1 MRSILLLL
9 LAAACAESPAG
20 DNGNGDGNGN
30 ANGNV
35 NLRLE
40 RVAGGL
46 SSPVHLT
53 APANDE
59 RLFVVEQAGRI
70 RILRNGQLQPRPY
83 LDIVARVGSGGE
95 RGLLGLAFHP
105 NYASNGFFFVNYTD
119 RNGDTRVERYRVS
132 ASPDSADASSAQLII
147 TVAQPYSNHN
157 GGLVLFA
164 PDGRLLIGLGDGG
177 SGGDPQG
184 HGQNRGT
191 LLGSLLRLD
200 IDRTLPYVIPADNPF
215 VNTAGARGEIW
226 AWGLRN
232 PWRFAIDRTDNLIYI
247 ADVGQGSWEEI
258 NVQPATA
265 GGVNYGWNIM
275 EGRHCFR
282 TTTCNTS
289 NLVQP
294 AIEYDHS
301 QGCSVTGGAVYRG
314 AQIPEIRGHFFYSDY
329 CSGWI
334 RSFRYQNGQATQ
346 ERDWSLNAGSVLSFG
361 EDAAGELYVLTGNG
375 TVFRLARE

>member
-1 MRSILLLL
+1 MRAILALLL
-9 LAAACAESPAG
+9 LANACAETPSG
-20 DNGNGDGNGN
+20 DNGGNGNGN

-40 RVAGGL
+40 RVTGGL

-53 APANDE
+53 APANDS
-59 RLFVVEQAGRI
+59 RLFVVEQVGRI
-70 RILRNGQLQPRPY
+70 RIIRNGQLLTRPF
-83 LDIVARVGSGGE
+83 LDIVSRTGSGGE

-105 NYASNGFFFVNYTD
+105 NYATNGFFFVNYTD
-119 RNGDTRVERYRVS
+119 RNGDTRVERYRVT
-132 ASPDSADASSAQLII
+132 ANADSADGASAQLII
-147 TVAQPYSNHN
+147 TVEQPYSNHN

-191 LLGSLLRLD
+191 LLGSILRLD
-200 IDRTLPYVIPADNPF
+200 VDGALPYAIPANNPF

-232 PWRFAIDRTDNLIYI
+232 PWRFAIDRVDNLIYI

-258 NVQPATA
+258 NVQSATA
-265 GGVNYGWNIM
+265 GGLNYGWNIM
-275 EGRHCFR
+275 EGRHCYR
-282 TTTCNTS
+282 TASCSMN
-289 NLVQP
+289 NLVLP
-294 AIEYDHS
+294 VLEYDHS
-301 QGCSVTGGAVYRG
+301 QGCSVTGGGVYRG
-314 AQIPEIRGHFFYSDY
+314 AQIPEVRGHYFYADY
-329 CSGWI
+329 CAGWI
-334 RSFRYQNGQATQ
+334 RSFRFSNGQVTQ
-346 ERDWSLNAGSVLSFG
+346 ERDWGLDAGSVLSFG
-361 EDAAGELYVLTGNG
+361 EDAAGELYVLSANG